1 MGKGGQAANEDA
13 RCHTSD
19 AERTVRIIR
28 VFVSSP
34 GDVFEEREVLGEA
47 CNSIN
52 RTDGQARSQL
62 EEGVLAGSREVPQL
76 LLDLLA
82 DRSLYVSGDPGSG
95 KSTFCRWVT
104 WLTCNG
110 TMPPSDL
117 RVREP
122 YQERFPEGLRGS
134 LPVLVRRWFVRLD
147 ENRERGLETANA
159 MIAHLHG
166 ERALD
171 ELAANPLLLTAMCII
186 YGEGKRLP
194 ADKHELYD
202 RIVDTVLHKRYPAVR
217 ERVSEVRGRLAAV
230 ALGMHTGEGLGQQR
244 TNPEASASDH
254 EIDLLLEK
262 YHQEDGVRDQGLADI
277 VHVRDDLL
285 SNSGLLVSSRD
296 RRASF
301 YHLSFQEFMAAER
314 LFLKLSLE
322 RLFVRQEGKQEGF
335 TGLLIERG
343 QASGWRNTLVFL
355 FGCVVSRFNPH
366 AGVELLQAVVS
377 RKELPGRDI
386 SQKGQAGS
394 GRQE

>member
-1 MGKGGQAANEDA
+1 MQAHLTNGSAMLMLDGIDEVPTLHKAGGVEWYPRQMLLD
-13 RCHTSD
+13 
-19 AERTVRIIR
+19 
-28 VFVSSP
+28 
-34 GDVFEEREVLGEA
+34 
-47 CNSIN
+47 
-52 RTDGQARSQL
+52 
-62 EEGVLAGSREVPQL
+62 VLAVAAKRWTGVGNRVLVTSRPYGVDPNRQQRLGL
-76 LLDLLA
+76 LHAPIQGLDVELQKL
-82 DRSLYVSGDPGSG
+82 
-95 KSTFCRWVT
+95 
-104 WLTCNG
+104 
-110 TMPPSDL
+110 
-117 RVREP
+117 
-122 YQERFPEGLRGS
+122 
-134 LPVLVRRWFVRLD
+134 LVRRWFVRLD

-244 TNPEASASDH
+244 TTPEASASDH